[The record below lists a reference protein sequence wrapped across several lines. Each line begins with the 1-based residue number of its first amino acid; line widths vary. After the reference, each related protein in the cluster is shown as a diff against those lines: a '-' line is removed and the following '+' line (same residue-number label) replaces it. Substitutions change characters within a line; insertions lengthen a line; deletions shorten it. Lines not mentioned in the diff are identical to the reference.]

1 MYVKILMDTAQKNR
15 KTMIMFHDIVAEK
28 KISPEVTELF
38 ICGKKVNF
46 FLSIILNSA
55 FHYGYPQHKGITVNF
70 I

>member
-1 MYVKILMDTAQKNR
+1 
-15 KTMIMFHDIVAEK
+15 MIMFHDIVAEK